1 MNAITEGRFASQAAQ
16 CFHCGEPV
24 PDGCDISIV
33 IDGKSRPMCCPGC
46 RAVASLISGSGLSNF
61 YRRRTAFNERPVSLD
76 DVPENA
82 GPRAAFPIYDDPELA
97 ATFST
102 RDDQDLVHARLL
114 IGGISSA

>member
-61 YRRRTAFNERPVSLD
+61 YRRRTAFNSAPSRSTMYQKTP
-76 DVPENA
+76 
-82 GPRAAFPIYDDPELA
+82 GRALRSGFTTIRSSQPPSARA
-97 ATFST
+97 MT
-102 RDDQDLVHARLL
+102 RTWCMP
-114 IGGISSA
+114 GC